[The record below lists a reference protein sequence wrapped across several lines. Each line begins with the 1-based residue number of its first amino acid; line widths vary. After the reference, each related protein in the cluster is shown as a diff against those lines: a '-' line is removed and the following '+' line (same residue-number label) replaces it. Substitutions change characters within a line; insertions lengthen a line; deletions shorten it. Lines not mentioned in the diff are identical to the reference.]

1 MATQAVATALHILE
15 AVARLQPIGLSEL
28 ARATSVSKATVQRC
42 LTTLRDESWIR
53 QTKES
58 GLWILT
64 TKAFTVGAQVPD
76 TQRIRE
82 MALLALSDLQNYTKE
97 NVHLTVP
104 EGRDMVLIER
114 LDSAHQ
120 VRVFLPI
127 GGARPM
133 HATANGIAYLAFQ
146 PLTVAEKYIAAG
158 LAPSTRQTITDPDTF
173 RALLEQVRQQGYV
186 VNEQGLEDGTTAI
199 AAPIVGPDQQSI
211 AALSISAPSI
221 RLTPDLYI
229 DYGQRA
235 LQASKEIS
243 SGRLSTTGWN

>member
-1 MATQAVATALHILE
+1 MATQSVATALHILE
-15 AVARLQPIGLSEL
+15 AVARLQPVGLSEL
-28 ARATSVSKATVQRC
+28 TRATDVSKATVQRC

-53 QTKES
+53 QTTDS
-58 GLWILT
+58 GRWILT
-64 TKAFTVGAQVPD
+64 TKAFVIGAQVPD

-82 MALLALSDLQNYTKE
+82 MALPALSDLQDYTKE

-114 LDSAHQ
+114 LDSSHP

-133 HATANGIAYLAFQ
+133 HATANGIAYLAYQ
-146 PLTVAEKYIAAG
+146 PDIVAEDYIAVG
-158 LAPSTRQTITDPDTF
+158 LDPSTEHTVTDPDTF
-173 RALLEQVRQQGYV
+173 RELLEQVRRQGYA

-199 AAPIVGPDQQSI
+199 AAPIVGPDQRSI
-211 AALSISAPSI
+211 AALSISAPSV
-221 RLTPDLYI
+221 RLTPDLYL

-235 LQASKEIS
+235 RQTSNEIS
-243 SGRLSTTGWN
+243 SGRHSFE